1 MLDSLEIKMLRFSAW
16 TMFLIACFGLL
27 AGWPVKSAAF
37 PTPPMTN
44 YTAYFNVVKTAAGSP
59 LFLIGLAAGF
69 WLDRLEGA
77 FVTKKSSTTAR
88 MLFVFVCIAIGVLF
102 REYFAYQA
110 SH

>member
-16 TMFLIACFGLL
+16 AMVIIACFFMVV
-27 AGWPVKSAAF
+27 GWPIKSVTF
-37 PTPPMTN
+37 PTPPMNN
-44 YTAYFNVVKTAAGSP
+44 YTAYFNLVKTAAGSP

-88 MLFVFVCIAIGVLF
+88 MLFVFVCMAIGVLF
-102 REYFAYQA
+102 RKYFAYQA
-110 SH
+110 SL